1 MEARPP
7 VDSLTLV
14 ESLNIG
20 IVICN
25 INNIQAISI
34 VFIVSI
40 QIYSVIMMITCGSPP
55 SPTC

>member
-25 INNIQAISI
+25 INNIQTISI

-40 QIYSVIMMITCGSPP
+40 QIYSVIICGSPP